1 MNKEE
6 LMQKIK
12 DAKTMDEINELRSQ
26 MEALEVETRK
36 AELEKKISDGGSIS
50 KAEERSLM
58 RESDLNK
65 EKEERNFVKVE
76 KKGNDNMPE
85 EKRSLKDVL
94 ASEEYRSA
102 WAKTL
107 MNRSDLDEK
116 ETRALGDAVTT
127 TATTYVQSAEGT
139 QGINN
144 GGLFIPTSVRLD
156 MLKIIEKTSPFLRD
170 VKKVAVAG
178 NIDFPYLNSADDAEW
193 TAELTDTKNEGQ
205 EYKALKLTGNELAK
219 QVEITWKLEKMAVEE
234 FISFIT
240 TELANK
246 MGRALA
252 NGVLYGT
259 GTNQPTGALNGLS
272 AVKGSNVIDAVLNAY
287 KSLGED
293 FKIGAK
299 SYISSTYAIDLVG
312 YKDANGNYPFLQGL
326 KSTDVI
332 SIEEDPYLKATDI
345 LVGNP
350 ENYVLNTVEDITVTR
365 EPKVTARRNV
375 YASYAIYDGKPM
387 PNAFAKGTV
396 ETTPSI

>member
-36 AELEKKISDGGSIS
+36 AELEKKLSDNGSIS
-50 KAEERSLM
+50 KAEERSLI

-65 EKEERNFVKVE
+65 DKEERNFVKVE
-76 KKGNDNMPE
+76 KKGNDNMSE

-107 MNRSDLDEK
+107 MGRSDLDEK

-234 FISFIT
+234 FIGFIT

-259 GTNQPTGALNGLS
+259 GTNQATGALNGLS

-293 FKIGAK
+293 FRIGAK
-299 SYISSTYAIDLVG
+299 SYISSSYAIDLVG

-326 KSTDVI
+326 KSTAVI

-365 EPKVTARRNV
+365 ETKVTARRNI

>member
-26 MEALEVETRK
+26 MEAFEVETRK
-36 AELEKKISDGGSIS
+36 AELEKKLSDNGSIS
-50 KAEERSLM
+50 KAEERSLI

-76 KKGNDNMPE
+76 KKGNDNMSE

-107 MNRSDLDEK
+107 MGRSDLDEK

-234 FISFIT
+234 FIGFIT

-259 GTNQPTGALNGLS
+259 GTNQATGALNGLS

-293 FKIGAK
+293 FRIGAK
-299 SYISSTYAIDLVG
+299 SYISSSYAIDLVG

-326 KSTDVI
+326 KSTAVI

-350 ENYVLNTVEDITVTR
+350 ENYILNTVEDITVTR
-365 EPKVTARRNV
+365 ETKVTARRNI

-396 ETTPSI
+396 ETTLSI

>member
-26 MEALEVETRK
+26 MEAFEVETRK
-36 AELEKKISDGGSIS
+36 AELEKKLSDNGSIS
-50 KAEERSLM
+50 KAEERSLI

-76 KKGNDNMPE
+76 KKGNDNMSE

-107 MNRSDLDEK
+107 MGRSDLDEK

-234 FISFIT
+234 FIGFIT

-259 GTNQPTGALNGLS
+259 GTNQATGALNGLS

-293 FKIGAK
+293 FRIGAK
-299 SYISSTYAIDLVG
+299 SYISSSYAIDLVG

-326 KSTDVI
+326 KSTAVI

-365 EPKVTARRNV
+365 ETKVTARRNI

>member
-6 LMQKIK
+6 LMKKIK
-12 DAKTMDEINELRSQ
+12 EAKTMEEVNELRSQ
-26 MEALEVETRK
+26 VEALEVKKKKE
-36 AELEKKISDGGSIS
+36 ELEKKLSNESSIS
-50 KAEERSLM
+50 KEEERKLI
-58 RESDLNK
+58 RETDSD
-65 EKEERNFVKVE
+65 EKEERKFVKVE
-76 KKGNDNMPE
+76 KKGNE
-85 EKRSLKDVL
+85 EMQEERSLKEVL

-107 MNRSDLDEK
+107 MGRKDLDEK
-116 ETRALGDAVTT
+116 EKRALGDAITT
-127 TATTYVQSAEGT
+127 TATAFVQSDSST

-144 GGLFIPTSVRLD
+144 GGLFIPTNVRLD
-156 MLKIIEKTSPFLRD
+156 MLNIIEKTSPFLRD

-178 NIDFPYLNSADDAEW
+178 NIDFPYLNSADDASW
-193 TAELTDTKNEGQ
+193 TVELTDTKNEGQ

-219 QVEITWKLEKMAVEE
+219 QVEITWKLEAMAVDE

-252 NGVLYGT
+252 NGVIYGT
-259 GTNQPTGALNGLS
+259 GTDQPTGALNGLS
-272 AVKGSNVIDAVLNAY
+272 AVEGDNVIDAVLNAY

-293 FKIGAK
+293 FRIGAK
-299 SYISSTYAIDLVG
+299 SYISSSYAIDLVG

-332 SIEEDPYLKATDI
+332 SIEEDPYLKSTDI

-350 ENYVLNTVEDITVTR
+350 ANYVLNTVEDSSITR
-365 EPKVTARRNV
+365 ETKVTARRNI

-396 ETTPSI
+396 ASIPSI

>member
-26 MEALEVETRK
+26 MEAFEVETRK
-36 AELEKKISDGGSIS
+36 AELEKKLSDNGSIS
-50 KAEERSLM
+50 KAEERSLI

-76 KKGNDNMPE
+76 KKGNDNMSE

-107 MNRSDLDEK
+107 MGRSDLDEK

-156 MLKIIEKTSPFLRD
+156 ILKIIEKTSPFLRD

-234 FISFIT
+234 FIGFIT

-259 GTNQPTGALNGLS
+259 GTNQATGALNGLS

-293 FKIGAK
+293 FRIGAK
-299 SYISSTYAIDLVG
+299 SYISSSYAIDLVG

-326 KSTDVI
+326 KSTAVI

-365 EPKVTARRNV
+365 ETKVTARRNI

>member
-26 MEALEVETRK
+26 MEAFEVETRK
-36 AELEKKISDGGSIS
+36 AELEKKLSDNGSIS
-50 KAEERSLM
+50 KAEERSLI

-65 EKEERNFVKVE
+65 DKEERNFVKVE
-76 KKGNDNMPE
+76 KKGNDNMSE

-107 MNRSDLDEK
+107 MGRSDLDEK

-234 FISFIT
+234 FIGFIT

-259 GTNQPTGALNGLS
+259 GTNQATGALNGLS

-293 FKIGAK
+293 FRIGAK
-299 SYISSTYAIDLVG
+299 SYISSSYAIDLVG

-326 KSTDVI
+326 KSTAVI

-365 EPKVTARRNV
+365 ETKVTARRNI

>member
-1 MNKEE
+1 M
-6 LMQKIK
+6 
-12 DAKTMDEINELRSQ
+12 T
-26 MEALEVETRK
+26 
-36 AELEKKISDGGSIS
+36 
-50 KAEERSLM
+50 
-58 RESDLNK
+58 
-65 EKEERNFVKVE
+65 
-76 KKGNDNMPE
+76 
-85 EKRSLKDVL
+85 
-94 ASEEYRSA
+94 
-102 WAKTL
+102 
-107 MNRSDLDEK
+107 
-116 ETRALGDAVTT
+116 
-127 TATTYVQSAEGT
+127 
-139 QGINN
+139 
-144 GGLFIPTSVRLD
+144 
-156 MLKIIEKTSPFLRD
+156 
-170 VKKVAVAG
+170 
-178 NIDFPYLNSADDAEW
+178 
-193 TAELTDTKNEGQ
+193 
-205 EYKALKLTGNELAK
+205 
-219 QVEITWKLEKMAVEE
+219 
-234 FISFIT
+234 
-240 TELANK
+240 
-246 MGRALA
+246 

-293 FKIGAK
+293 FRIDAK
-299 SYISSTYAIDLVG
+299 SYISSSYAIDLVG